1 MAVLFICY
9 AISTHNAH
17 PAVLAEKSVSASNSP
32 NIRVMVFVD
41 SVDRKF
47 DFNDAYRKQIIEQ
60 FAEMP
65 AKDIVW
71 LVGHD
76 KGQK

>member
-1 MAVLFICY
+1 M
-9 AISTHNAH
+9 
-17 PAVLAEKSVSASNSP
+17 LAEKSVSASNSP